1 MNIFNGVVN
10 KRNAVENP
18 IHLTA
23 LFAALADPTRRRIL
37 QRLSEDGET
46 RVTLLARP
54 FRMSLPAIS
63 RHLRVL
69 EQARLIQRHR
79 SGRLHLIRARTAGL
93 REAREWIM
101 RCAAQWDSQ
110 FDALDELLKSDKL
123 LKDDKLFKDK
133 DRKEKK
139 K

>member
-1 MNIFNGVVN
+1 MNIFNVVVN
-10 KRNAVENP
+10 KRNVADNP

-54 FRMSLPAIS
+54 FRISLPAIS

-69 EQARLIQRHR
+69 ERARLIQRHR
-79 SGRLHLIRARTAGL
+79 SGRLHLIRARAAGL

-101 RCAAQWDSQ
+101 RCAALWDSQ

-123 LKDDKLFKDK
+123 LKVEK
-133 DRKEKK
+133 RKEKK

>member
-1 MNIFNGVVN
+1 VVN
-10 KRNAVENP
+10 KHHIVDKQE
-18 IHLTA
+18 HLTA

-69 EQARLIQRHR
+69 ERARLIRRHR
-79 SGRLHLIRARTAGL
+79 SGRLHLIRARAAGL
-93 REAREWIM
+93 REAREWIT
-101 RCAAQWDSQ
+101 RCAAQWDMQ
-110 FDALDELLKSDKL
+110 FDALDELLK
-123 LKDDKLFKDK
+123 DDKLSKDGKLSK
-133 DRKEKK
+133 DERRKEKRK
-139 K
+139 

>member
-1 MNIFNGVVN
+1 MVN
-10 KRNAVENP
+10 KHSVGDGQK
-18 IHLTA
+18 HLTA

-37 QRLSEDGET
+37 QRLADDGET

-69 EQARLIQRHR
+69 ERARLIQRHR
-79 SGRLHLIRARTAGL
+79 SGRLHLIRARAAGL
-93 REAREWIM
+93 REAREWIT
-101 RCAAQWDSQ
+101 RCAAHWDSQ
-110 FDALDELLKSDKL
+110 FDALDELLKSEG
-123 LKDDKLFKDK
+123 
-133 DRKEKK
+133 RKEKK

>member
-1 MNIFNGVVN
+1 MSVP
-10 KRNAVENP
+10 KRHSIADGQA
-18 IHLTA
+18 HLTA

-69 EQARLIQRHR
+69 ERARLIQRHR

-110 FDALDELLKSDKL
+110 FDALDELLKCEK
-123 LKDDKLFKDK
+123 
-133 DRKEKK
+133 RKEKGK
-139 K
+139 

>member
-1 MNIFNGVVN
+1 MAGKRHVVDGQ
-10 KRNAVENP
+10 A
-18 IHLTA
+18 HLTA

-69 EQARLIQRHR
+69 ERARLIQRHR
-79 SGRLHLIRARTAGL
+79 SGRLHLIRARAAGL

-101 RCAAQWDSQ
+101 RCAEQWDLQ
-110 FDALDELLKSDKL
+110 FDALDELLKGEK
-123 LKDDKLFKDK
+123 
-133 DRKEKK
+133 RKEKRK
-139 K
+139 

>member
-1 MNIFNGVVN
+1 LNIFNTVVN
-10 KRNAVENP
+10 KHNLVHTQE
-18 IHLTA
+18 HLTA

-37 QRLSEDGET
+37 QRLSDDGET

-69 EQARLIQRHR
+69 ERARLIQRHR

-93 REAREWIM
+93 REAREWIA
-101 RCAAQWDSQ
+101 RCAAHWDSQ
-110 FDALDELLKSDKL
+110 FDALDELLKSEKR
-123 LKDDKLFKDK
+123 K
-133 DRKEKK
+133 DRKK
-139 K
+139 